1 MTSIVSVSRFQHACR
16 ALVISFFLTACGSV
30 DSIDGAQDAVDVR
43 PWFPTHEGIVEGSPE
58 ALALLRFVNHPTTTF
73 VVLDIDARLDK
84 RAATGI
90 VDHRNG
96 VDGLYGTNDDDSF
109 DSIAELDAIKWVG
122 PKTLEALQ
130 VFAIDLGFIER
141 GEDQSGE
148 YEGVVFTVDE
158 ADAVLSFVNR
168 VSLEVLD
175 AILDRRAAD
184 NIVEARPILRM
195 DTLAQVKYVGAFA
208 LTALKVAAVIPVQT
222 GADDNVVSMGHDV
235 VQGRVQPELIRR

>member
-1 MTSIVSVSRFQHACR
+1 MTSIVSVSRFQHASR
-16 ALVISFFLTACGSV
+16 ALVISIFLTACGSV
-30 DSIDGAQDAVDVR
+30 DSIDGAEDAVDVQ
-43 PWFPTHEGIVEGSPE
+43 PWFPTNEGIIEGSPE
-58 ALALLRFVNHPTTTF
+58 ALALLRFVNHPTTSF
-73 VVLDIDARLDK
+73 VVLDIDARLDR

-90 VDHRNG
+90 VEHRDG
-96 VDGLYGTNDDDSF
+96 VDGLYGTNDDDAF
-109 DSIAELDAIKWVG
+109 DSIAELDGIKWVG

-148 YEGVVFTVDE
+148 YEDVAFTTEE

-175 AILDRRAAD
+175 AILDRRAAN
-184 NIVEARPILRM
+184 NIVEARPILVM
-195 DTLAQVKYVGAFA
+195 DTLARVKYVGPFA
-208 LTALKVAAVIPVQT
+208 LTVLKAASAVPVQT

-235 VQGRVQPELIRR
+235 VQGRTQPDFIRR